1 MMWIKT
7 DTRYLQIDG
16 RTAVTIGAFDGV
28 HRGHKAL
35 IRTLVHQAGQRGLH
49 PLILTFDPP
58 PRQVFQP
65 DTNGLLSTLDERLA
79 LFEPLG
85 VEGVVVLP
93 FNETLINTP
102 AEAFVRQLLD
112 DLHVGGLW
120 IGADF
125 SLGKGGTGNTTRLRA
140 LGKRYHF
147 EVHVLGE
154 TVRWDGQPVS
164 SSRIRDAIKH
174 GDIEQ
179 ANGCLGHPYHITGI
193 VQHGD
198 HRGRKLGFPT
208 ANLYV
213 SPGRLLPPNG
223 VYVCEAHLQRERY
236 LAVTNVGVRPTFEK
250 SAPTVEAHVI
260 DFDADIYHARMKLD
274 FLSYLRPE
282 VRFST
287 AEALIEQMHQ
297 DKSETRAWWAKH
309 RSEKAHR

>member
-1 MMWIKT
+1 MMWTKT
-7 DTRYLQIDG
+7 DTRQLQIDG
-16 RTAVTIGAFDGV
+16 RTGLTIGAFDGV
-28 HRGHKAL
+28 HRGHKTL
-35 IRTLVHQAGQRGLH
+35 IRTLVTQTRERGFH

-65 DTNGLLSTLDERLA
+65 ETNGLLSTLDERLA

-85 VEGVVVLP
+85 VEGVIILP

-102 AEAFVRQLLD
+102 AEVFVRQLID
-112 DLHVGGLW
+112 DLHLAGLW

-125 SLGKGGTGNTTRLRA
+125 SLGKGGVGNAARLQA
-140 LGKRYHF
+140 LGTQYRF
-147 EVHVLGE
+147 DVQVLNE
-154 TVRWDGQPVS
+154 AVRWDDQPVS
-164 SSRIRDAIKH
+164 SSRIRDALKR
-174 GDIEQ
+174 GDIDE

-213 SPGRLLPPNG
+213 SPGRLLPPEG
-223 VYVCEAHLQRERY
+223 VYVCEAHLAQGRY
-236 LAVTNVGVRPTFEK
+236 LAATNVGVRPTFET
-250 SAPTVEAHVI
+250 SAPTVEAYLL
-260 DFDADIYHARMKLD
+260 DFDADIYHARMRLD

-287 AEALIEQMHQ
+287 AEALIDQMHQ
-297 DKSETRAWWAKH
+297 DKAETRAWWAAN
-309 RSEKAHR
+309 RSDIIHA